1 MMAKNESARGLARD
15 LPRVVLYEALAL
27 GHVLLRE
34 RELLGAYAEAWRRL
48 PAARR
53 RRRDIQARRR
63 NRAPPFG
70 LEAAPR

>member
-1 MMAKNESARGLARD
+1 MLA
-15 LPRVVLYEALAL
+15 YEVLAL

-53 RRRDIQARRR
+53 RRRDIQAARARRVR
-63 NRAPPFG
+63 SVWRRSRT
-70 LEAAPR
+70 AAVSSAR